1 MLSSLMCI
9 ITPSSHWGTL
19 HNMDRQILVLSGD
32 QAAVSDMGRSLAP
45 LGCRII
51 SKTSLTTVIRA
62 MKGSE
67 LILVDLRKDGISALR
82 EIISYHPEA
91 VVLVTADRECTGTA
105 FDEGAYECLDK
116 PLDPLK
122 LRTAVRNAFR
132 QMELRQE
139 LDRLRNLDWPEII
152 AGKNVS
158 MLKALKQ
165 AEKAAAKDFH
175 LLVWGEEGTGKELLA
190 KSVHLRSHRRTRP
203 FVTVAASPEGFEEE
217 CLGPPGAAGKLA
229 SAEGGTVFIDGVHRL
244 GAEARQK
251 LNSFL
256 KDRGVSFRK
265 DGEAVRV
272 DARVICSATEVDR
285 QEPFYH
291 GFKSTISVPPLR
303 KRTEDIVP
311 LAEHFLGE
319 AENNFAAGPK
329 TLTRQARN
337 FLRHHRWPGNV
348 GELKSLV
355 KKGYLLCRGPEVDR
369 CHLAFGDSALYGSV
383 KEFLEDRLKGYITQ
397 MSRLDNSDLHDTVMS
412 EVEKAL
418 LELALRETSGNQIK
432 TAKLLGINR
441 TTLRTK
447 IKAYRIENGA
457 GPGRNSRRP
466 R

>member
-1 MLSSLMCI
+1 
-9 ITPSSHWGTL
+9 
-19 HNMDRQILVLSGD
+19 MDRQILVLSGD
-32 QAAVSDMGRSLAP
+32 HGAVSVIDRALAP
-45 LGCRII
+45 LGCRIT
-51 SKTSLTTVIRA
+51 SKTSLATVIRA

-82 EIISYHPEA
+82 EIISYHPDA
-91 VVLVTADRECTGTA
+91 VVLVSADRECTGTA

-116 PLDPLK
+116 PLDPIK

-139 LDRLRNLDWPEII
+139 LDRLRNLDLPEIV

-165 AEKAAAKDFH
+165 ADKAAAKDFH
-175 LLVWGEEGTGKELLA
+175 LLVWGEDGTGKELLA
-190 KSVHLRSHRRTRP
+190 KSVHLRSHRRTSP
-203 FVTVAASPEGFEEE
+203 FVTVVASPEGFEEQ
-217 CLGPPGAAGKLA
+217 CFGPAGVPGKLA
-229 SAEGGTVFIDGVHRL
+229 SAEGGTVLIDGVHRL
-244 GAEARQK
+244 GAEARQQ
-251 LNSFL
+251 LNAVL

-265 DGEAVRV
+265 DGEVVKV
-272 DARVICSATEVDR
+272 DVRVICSSTEVKRD
-285 QEPFYH
+285 EPFYH
-291 GFKSTISVPPLR
+291 AFKSTINVPPLR
-303 KRTEDIVP
+303 KRTEDIIP
-311 LAEHFLGE
+311 LAEHFLWQ
-319 AENNFAAGPK
+319 AEKNFASGPK
-329 TLTRQARN
+329 TLTKEARN
-337 FLRHHRWPGNV
+337 FLQRHRWPGNV
-348 GELKSLV
+348 GELKSMV

-397 MSRLDNSDLHDTVMS
+397 MSMLDNSDLHDTVMS

-447 IKAYRIENGA
+447 IKAYKIENGA